1 MCVETFIRPEPI
13 IGTYLRVYIVVF
25 VCNCKQFFGLFPTHF
40 LTDSK
45 LHFVAAM
52 HFYKSAVKRVKT

>member
-13 IGTYLRVYIVVF
+13 IGSYVRVDIFIF
-25 VCNCKQFFGLFPTHF
+25 VCNYKHFLGLFPTHF
-40 LTDSK
+40 LIDSK